1 VPTVS
6 DLRQRSIEIVKTYGL
21 VHREEPFRLTSGELS
36 HDYMNGKKALAAGDR
51 LRTACEAIVEMAAE
65 QGVEFDAVGGLT
77 LGADCYAY
85 GIAMLT
91 GKEWFVV
98 RKQQKE
104 HGAKQRVEGAELG
117 PGVRVLLV
125 DDVVTTA
132 GSILQSLDV
141 VQELGAEVVLA
152 VTLVDRGDVGR
163 VKFAER
169 GVRYSPLMTYADLG
183 IAPVGGGA

>member
-1 VPTVS
+1 MS
-6 DLRQRSIEIVKTYGL
+6 DLRERTIDIVKTYGL
-21 VHREEPFRLTSGELS
+21 VHREEPFRLASGELS

-51 LRTACEAIVEMAAE
+51 LKTACEAIVEMVAE

-98 RKQQKE
+98 RKQQKD
-104 HGAKQRVEGAELG
+104 HGAQKRVEGAELG

-163 VKFAER
+163 IKFADR
-169 GVRYSPLMTYADLG
+169 GIPYSPLLTYADLG
-183 IAPVGGGA
+183 IRPVGGAASA

>member
-1 VPTVS
+1 MS
-6 DLRQRSIEIVKTYGL
+6 DLRERSIEIVKTYGL
-21 VHREEPFRLTSGELS
+21 VHREEPFQLASGELS
-36 HDYMNGKKALAAGDR
+36 HDYMNGKRALAAGDR
-51 LRTACEAIVEMAAE
+51 LKTACEAIVELAAE
-65 QGVEFDAVGGLT
+65 TGISYDAVGGLT

-98 RKQQKE
+98 RKQTKD
-104 HGAKQRVEGAELG
+104 HGAQKRVEGAELG

-152 VTLVDRGDVGR
+152 VTLVDRGEVGR
-163 VKFAER
+163 QKFADR
-169 GVRYSPLMTYADLG
+169 GVPYAPLMTYADLG
-183 IAPVGGGA
+183 IKAVGGTASA